1 MQTND
6 EQTVTGP
13 VEAIVSDETYYK
25 DRFQLLIKWLEK
37 NEQLHEAE
45 AEADL
50 NSDQRESARK
60 NLAVA
65 AMAKRTRMW
74 IRNRVTFSR

>member
-1 MQTND
+1 MQLEKTSMSA
-6 EQTVTGP
+6 P
-13 VEAIVSDETYYK
+13 VHAVVSDETYY
-25 DRFQLLIKWLEK
+25 RERLELLIAWLEK

-50 NSDQRESARK
+50 NSYQRESARK

>member
-1 MQTND
+1 MGTAND
-6 EQTVTGP
+6 VDAAP
-13 VEAIVSDETYYK
+13 VHAVVSDETYYRE
-25 DRFQLLIKWLEK
+25 RFELLIAWLEK

-65 AMAKRTRMW
+65 SMAKRTRMW